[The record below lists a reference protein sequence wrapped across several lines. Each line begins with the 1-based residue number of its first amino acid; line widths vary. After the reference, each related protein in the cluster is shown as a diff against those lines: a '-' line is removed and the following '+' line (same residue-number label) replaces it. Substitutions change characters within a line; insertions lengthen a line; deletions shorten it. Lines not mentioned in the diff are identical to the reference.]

1 MFFRDFLLFITEQSP
16 INRVQSNCLV
26 VLTSWKRE
34 NRWRIGKSDIRR
46 CFLWRGRTKEDCSRY
61 RWCLEADF
69 VSYFRGQK
77 GTWTKRSTSGRGTGV
92 GGKIGGNGGRWLVL
106 AKGSSASSVTIN
118 QRNAFAELHPR
129 NFCRIHPIEITTLP
143 DCPIFIVFKVPTSP
157 LRSDRPSYKL
167 FILAS
172 CHAAISKS
180 SITRTRA
187 MKRREEWIFE
197 FERRDLSDWI

>member
-1 MFFRDFLLFITEQSP
+1 MVSGSWFCIVFSRTE
-16 INRVQSNCLV
+16 
-26 VLTSWKRE
+26 
-34 NRWRIGKSDIRR
+34 
-46 CFLWRGRTKEDCSRY
+46 
-61 RWCLEADF
+61 
-69 VSYFRGQK
+69 
-77 GTWTKRSTSGRGTGV
+77 GTWSKRAEEGRGF

-143 DCPIFIVFKVPTSP
+143 DCPIFIVFKVPTF
-157 LRSDRPSYKL
+157 DRIGHRINYLSLLPVTRRYRKG
-167 FILAS
+167 
-172 CHAAISKS
+172 

-197 FERRDLSDWI
+197 FGGRDLSDWE

>member
-1 MFFRDFLLFITEQSP
+1 MKTGESVTGR
-16 INRVQSNCLV
+16 
-26 VLTSWKRE
+26 K
-34 NRWRIGKSDIRR
+34 IGYSAM
-46 CFLWRGRTKEDCSRY
+46 FLWRGRTKEDCSRY

-77 GTWTKRSTSGRGTGV
+77 GTWSKRAEEGRGF

-143 DCPIFIVFKVPTSP
+143 DCPIFIVFKVPTF
-157 LRSDRPSYKL
+157 DRIGHRINYLSLLPVTRQYRKG
-167 FILAS
+167 
-172 CHAAISKS
+172 

-197 FERRDLSDWI
+197 FGGRDLSDWE

>member
-1 MFFRDFLLFITEQSP
+1 MI
-16 INRVQSNCLV
+16 
-26 VLTSWKRE
+26 
-34 NRWRIGKSDIRR
+34 
-46 CFLWRGRTKEDCSRY
+46 LWRVPRKKGCSLY
-61 RWCLEADF
+61 RWCLKADF

-77 GTWTKRSTSGRGTGV
+77 GWTKGSTSGRERRGF

-106 AKGSSASSVTIN
+106 AKGSSTSSVTIN
-118 QRNAFAELHPR
+118 QRNAFAEFHPR

-172 CHAAISKS
+172 CHATISKS
-180 SITRTRA
+180 SIARP
-187 MKRREEWIFE
+187 EEWISNLKNKNLF
-197 FERRDLSDWI
+197 DWQIIWEKILFGIMIKHKSIKYIF

>member
-1 MFFRDFLLFITEQSP
+1 MTRT
-16 INRVQSNCLV
+16 
-26 VLTSWKRE
+26 
-34 NRWRIGKSDIRR
+34 
-46 CFLWRGRTKEDCSRY
+46 TKEDCSRY

-77 GTWTKRSTSGRGTGV
+77 GWTKRCTSGRETGF

-106 AKGSSASSVTIN
+106 AKGSSTSSVTIN

-172 CHAAISKS
+172 CHATISKS
-180 SITRTRA
+180 SITRIRVIE
-187 MKRREEWIFE
+187 RREEWISNLK
-197 FERRDLSDWI
+197 DKNLWKTNYDKK

>member
-1 MFFRDFLLFITEQSP
+1 MILWRRP
-16 INRVQSNCLV
+16 GKKV
-26 VLTSWKRE
+26 VLGIAGVWKLILY
-34 NRWRIGKSDIRR
+34 RIFEDKRNGRNVLRAEERR
-46 CFLWRGRTKEDCSRY
+46 RG
-61 RWCLEADF
+61 F
-69 VSYFRGQK
+69 
-77 GTWTKRSTSGRGTGV
+77 

-106 AKGSSASSVTIN
+106 AKGSSTSSVTIN

-172 CHAAISKS
+172 CHATI
-180 SITRTRA
+180 
-187 MKRREEWIFE
+187 
-197 FERRDLSDWI
+197 